1 MSRLK
6 RMLAGQV
13 IFVAFILYFAA
24 LSFAGQAK
32 NIILMIGDGIGPGSE
47 KIKGWGHNTELFTIM
62 KEAYGF

>member
-1 MSRLK
+1 LK
-6 RMLAGQV
+6 KIFASQV
-13 IFVAFILYFAA
+13 IFIVFILNLSA

-47 KIKGWGHNTELFTIM
+47 KIKGWKNHTELFTIM